1 VPSSVA
7 LDQAIETG
15 KPFTEKDFN
24 HLGGDVPHYEEDV
37 RRLLSGIYGNRTFPG
52 HSAERMRAQ
61 SEGARTLMTRVEM
74 ERELMQAGHGAR
86 GLVTVAIPDHL
97 RKPGQPPISHMY
109 SVFYNSSN
117 GQIRYA
123 DAQSG
128 EVNAYRLFVRIGGEV
143 SNQQVRFYRTN

>member
-1 VPSSVA
+1 
-7 LDQAIETG
+7 
-15 KPFTEKDFN
+15 
-24 HLGGDVPHYEEDV
+24 
-37 RRLLSGIYGNRTFPG
+37 
-52 HSAERMRAQ
+52 M
-61 SEGARTLMTRVEM
+61 
-74 ERELMQAGHGAR
+74 
-86 GLVTVAIPDHL
+86 AIPDHL